1 MFYQENSV
9 PSSQS
14 TNLLPSHLLVIIR
27 IRTLMSTILLLLP
40 DLTTTHMAAIPL
52 HLLRHISPAWLVST
66 EVTKGRLK
74 TLKATSTDTNGS
86 KRGRRRRR
94 EGSKRDRHPTFHLP
108 AMMLLQVSF
117 LVIVPINFLLTYR

>member
-108 AMMLLQVSF
+108 AMMSLQVSF
-117 LVIVPINFLLTYR
+117 RVIVPITFC